1 MKISKKVWLAY
12 VNRLARVN
20 QTAARKVEAYAARV
34 GLDRAEDVVR
44 YAYSVASQYGEA
56 AAALACEMYDQ
67 LAAAQN
73 ADVPPAI
80 PAETATY
87 DETARATYGAIRDT
101 PNMVG
106 APAGRLV
113 KRAAADTML
122 QNAKRD
128 GAEWAWIPQSTACSF
143 CVKLASQGWQ
153 PASEA
158 VLQGKH
164 AKHIHNN
171 CRCEFAIR
179 FDGISD
185 VEGYDPDA
193 LYDMYISKG

>member
-1 MKISKKVWLAY
+1 
-12 VNRLARVN
+12 
-20 QTAARKVEAYAARV
+20 
-34 GLDRAEDVVR
+34 
-44 YAYSVASQYGEA
+44 
-56 AAALACEMYDQ
+56 
-67 LAAAQN
+67 
-73 ADVPPAI
+73 
-80 PAETATY
+80 
-87 DETARATYGAIRDT
+87 
-101 PNMVG
+101 MVG

-113 KRAAADTML
+113 KRTAADTML

-143 CVKLASQGWQ
+143 CVTLASKGWQ

-164 AKHIHNN
+164 AKHIYNN
-171 CRCEFAIR
+171 CRCEFAVR